1 MAQKFTGYFTLA
13 SDLRKIETLIPANM
27 LSYLQLGYE
36 IKNMSLNPYNLDILF
51 ESGNSYQKAS
61 VELNYK
67 YSYSGKKSGLETRI
81 FAGTMLEDRG
91 SYPFYSFSPGGRSG
105 TEQYLYQGVYPDRFS
120 NFPATFWSRE
130 MALSEGG
137 LISDVN
143 DSLGYS
149 RWLCSITLTSS
160 LPGWA
165 NVVPVKPFINLLLND
180 HGTGTQKKASLF
192 FEAGLKAGVWN
203 FFEVYFPFIVSDN
216 INSITGSF
224 KERIRFIFRLD
235 KLNLFSPKSHSQN

>member
-1 MAQKFTGYFTLA
+1 
-13 SDLRKIETLIPANM
+13 M

-36 IKNMSLNPYNLDILF
+36 LKSRSLNPYNLDILF
-51 ESGNSYQKAS
+51 ETGKSYQKAS

-67 YSYSGKKSGLETRI
+67 YCYSGKKSGLETRI
-81 FAGTMLEDRG
+81 FAGTMFEDKG

-105 TEQYLYQGVYPDRFS
+105 TEQYLYQGIYPDRFS
-120 NFPATFWSRE
+120 DFPKTFWSRE

-137 LISDVN
+137 LASAVN
-143 DSLGYS
+143 DTLGYS
-149 RWLCSITLTSS
+149 RWLCSITLTSG

-165 NVVPVKPFINLLLND
+165 CVVPIKPFVNLLLND
-180 HGTGTQKKASLF
+180 HGPGNQNKASLF
-192 FEAGLKAGVWN
+192 FEAGLKAGIWD
-203 FFEVYFPFIVSDN
+203 FFEVYFPLIVSDN

-235 KLNLFSPKSHSQN
+235 KLNFFSPKSHLTN